1 MSWYKFI
8 ACLGACSLLG
18 HLVAAKADED
28 VGHFYQGKTLHI
40 IVGFSSGGGYDQYG
54 RLLARHYGAYI
65 PGQPNVVVQNMP
77 GAASLKAVQYLDQ
90 GAPKDGTTLVTF
102 NPGLITQSLTQSSA
116 NMPDFRQVAWIGN
129 ISEDVRVC
137 FTWGE
142 RNIKTQNDFLA
153 HSQMVFGNTGI
164 GTSAYIDDRILQLLF
179 NIHLR
184 TVQGYPGSADKKIA
198 IENGELDGDCGSW
211 TSMPDDWLL
220 DHKID
225 IHLRFSRTIPANMP
239 KTIAYAGDI
248 LTDNIKKQTL
258 DLLLAGA
265 QIGRPFIAPLS
276 TPPERIHALRRA
288 FDATMNDQN
297 FRAGAETL
305 RLLIGPDRGEDVQKT
320 IEHLYE
326 TSDDVKARARMIA
339 GDDK

>member
-1 MSWYKFI
+1 MKRN
-8 ACLGACSLLG
+8 
-18 HLVAAKADED
+18 LVAIAALLSSALAW
-28 VGHFYQGKTLHI
+28 GATSAWAQGSAAHFYQGKTLRL

-54 RLLARHYGAYI
+54 RLLARHYGTYI
-65 PGQPNVVVQNMP
+65 PGQPAVVVQNMP

-116 NMPDFRQVAWIGN
+116 NMPDFRSYAWIGN

-137 FTWGE
+137 FTWGA
-142 RNIKTQNDFLA
+142 RHITTLDAFLTKGD
-153 HSQMVFGNTGI
+153 MVFGNTGI
-164 GTSAYIDDRILQLLF
+164 GTSAYIDDRILQMLF

-211 TSMPDDWLL
+211 TSMPDDWLR
-220 DHKID
+220 DQKIN
-225 IHLRFSRTIPANMP
+225 IHLRFSRTVPPHMP
-239 KTIAYAGDI
+239 SSITYARDI
-248 LTDNIKKQTL
+248 LDDDTKKQTL

-276 TPPERIHALRRA
+276 VPDERITALRRA
-288 FDATMNDQN
+288 FDATMKDKD
-297 FRAGAETL
+297 FLAEAETL
-305 RLLIGPDRGEDVQKT
+305 HLLIGPDRGEDVQNT
-320 IEHLYE
+320 IEQLYQ
-326 TSDDVKARARMIA
+326 TSPEIKARARAIA
-339 GDDK
+339 GD